1 VRVVLDTNVF
11 VSAAISTGAPHRVVQ
26 AWLDRRPFDVVMC
39 PELLAEVTEVM
50 TERPKLRRWLSLDD
64 ARAFVDRL
72 ATETV
77 MVDDPASV
85 ESTTRDQDDD
95 YLIALARQQEADF
108 LVSGDLDLLCSVL
121 ACACAC
127 ARVGAVRRGRTAG
140 QVACEDHLQGEI
152 SWTFVAA
159 SGRLRRVQG
168 KND

>member
-1 VRVVLDTNVF
+1 MRVVLDTNVF

-85 ESTTRDQDDD
+85 ESMTRDQDDD
-95 YLIALARQQEADF
+95 YLIALARDQEADF
-108 LVSGDLDLLCSVL
+108 LVSGDLDLLEWEGDDPAVISPADLEEIL
-121 ACACAC
+121 A
-127 ARVGAVRRGRTAG
+127 
-140 QVACEDHLQGEI
+140 EL
-152 SWTFVAA
+152 
-159 SGRLRRVQG
+159 
-168 KND
+168 